1 MMVPND
7 VAARGN
13 APRLLLLAFP
23 FPPARAVG
31 GVRCANLAKHLSR
44 LGWQVTVVTIHP
56 NLLADPDPSMTD
68 MEAWFRETGVQ
79 RVWTGHGLRMLYG
92 GYLVERWWERGALVR
107 KAASAWVRWTGM
119 DRGVG
124 WIRPVMK
131 ACAHLR
137 PGDVD
142 IVMASGSPF
151 ASFEAAGRL
160 GRRLHARVV
169 LDYRDLWTMAPH
181 QPCLLPTW
189 IRKKEQNLIDQAA
202 HVLAV
207 SEPMAQCLV
216 HTFGH
221 AEKIS
226 VLTNGFDPETFRA
239 VVPRHFD
246 QPTIVYA
253 GTFYPPLR
261 VIDPVLKAMGQV
273 NRSGL
278 AQAQQLRLL
287 YLGPHGEA
295 VRKAAEVYGALAWVD
310 ICGRVP
316 RLDVYAAMKG
326 ALAVAVIT
334 SVERTAS
341 SEVDSILTGKLF
353 EAMGCAAPVLLVAPE
368 DSEADRVVT
377 ETRTG
382 QAFVG
387 ADIEHMAAWLR
398 LRMAG
403 KREAAEPEIQA
414 YAWPEL
420 ARRVDRL
427 LRENA

>member
-1 MMVPND
+1 MTIRDDFTVKE
-7 VAARGN
+7 N

-23 FPPARAVG
+23 FPPARAIG
-31 GVRCANLAKHLSR
+31 GVRCANLAKYLSR

-56 NLLADPDPSMTD
+56 DLLADPDPTMTD
-68 MEAWFRETGVQ
+68 MEAWFREADVM
-79 RVWTGHGLRMLYG
+79 RVWTGHGLRMFLG
-92 GYLVERWWERGALVR
+92 GYLVERWWERWSVVR

-119 DRGVG
+119 DRGIG

-160 GRRLHARVV
+160 GLRLRARVV
-169 LDYRDLWTMAPH
+169 LDYRDLWNMAPH
-181 QPCLLPTW
+181 HSHPLPTR
-189 IRKKEQNLIDQAA
+189 IRKREQKLVNQAA

-207 SEPMAQCLV
+207 SGPMAQCLA
-216 HTFGH
+216 HAFGH

-226 VLTNGFDPETFRA
+226 VITNGFDSETFRA

-246 QPTIVYA
+246 QPTVVYA

-261 VIDPVLKAMGQV
+261 VIDPVLEAIGLV
-273 NRSGL
+273 NQDGL
-278 AQAQQLRLL
+278 ADGRQLRLL

-295 VRKAAEVYGALAWVD
+295 VRKAAEACAVMRWVD

-316 RLDVYAAMKG
+316 RSDVYAAMKG
-326 ALAVAVIT
+326 AVAVAVIT
-334 SVERTAS
+334 SVNRTAS
-341 SEVDSILTGKLF
+341 PEVDSILTGKLF
-353 EAMGCAAPVLLVAPE
+353 EAMVCGAPVLLVAPE
-368 DSEADRVVT
+368 GSEAARVVT
-377 ETRTG
+377 ETRAG
-382 QAFVG
+382 QSFVG
-387 ADIEHMAAWLR
+387 ADIEHMAAWLQQR
-398 LRMAG
+398 IVG
-403 KREAAEPEIQA
+403 DSEAPVPDVQA
-414 YAWPEL
+414 YAWPEI

-427 LRENA
+427 LREDA